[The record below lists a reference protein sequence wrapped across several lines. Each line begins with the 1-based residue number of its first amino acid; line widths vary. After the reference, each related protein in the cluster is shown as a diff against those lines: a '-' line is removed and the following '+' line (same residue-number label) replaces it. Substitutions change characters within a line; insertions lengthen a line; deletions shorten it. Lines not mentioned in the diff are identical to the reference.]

1 MVRKKK
7 TLQVL
12 DSLEMELA
20 VVCSIGGRNIE
31 GLNLSLSVDSDC
43 YIKPYKYL
51 QIHYFKPQSNH

>member
-31 GLNLSLSVDSDC
+31 GQRTCLGHLLGWITVLMKSQRSVSLR
-43 YIKPYKYL
+43 
-51 QIHYFKPQSNH
+51 

>member
-1 MVRKKK
+1 VRKKK

-31 GLNLSLSVDSDC
+31 GRVQTTQCD
-43 YIKPYKYL
+43 YIGIRLLYASFKMHKRFHYKL
-51 QIHYFKPQSNH
+51 